1 MKKSVK
7 NGGIAA
13 EVVRLAQGGLNVDEE
28 WTLIGYET
36 EDGTSMS
43 GYVKTAYLSEGGMT
57 TLQITLIVVA
67 CIVAVLTV
75 AIVIIIAKKRK
86 RERYE

>member
-1 MKKSVK
+1 M
-7 NGGIAA
+7 
-13 EVVRLAQGGLNVDEE
+13 VRLAADGLNVDEE

-36 EDGTSMS
+36 EDGTAMS
-43 GYVKTAYLSEGGMT
+43 GYVKTAYLSEGGLT